1 MAWKVSVVFA
11 RRRRIRRE
19 NLSDAIELLQN
30 MKSTGGGGDNLTKNE
45 PEKIFK
51 AISRGAETT
60 NNKKYSNSTIDE
72 NPITTTKLAKNQGV
86 WISNF

>member
-1 MAWKVSVVFA
+1 
-11 RRRRIRRE
+11 
-19 NLSDAIELLQN
+19 

-86 WISNF
+86 